1 MTWPFENDTGAIVKK
16 LAKRSLASEKRRNL
30 MVVIAVALAAFLIC
44 FAAVISVSVAQ
55 IQRNQ
60 VADTYEAVF
69 TGVEADHVAALKE
82 LPELARVGEYYLL
95 GQEHSG
101 QGYNASYVY
110 CDSDMM
116 YIARSQMEL
125 VKGELPAQAKEVAVS
140 EYFLTAYGSN
150 AKIGETVRLDTENFH
165 GDYTVTGILSNV
177 GEKEAN
183 ICAIAVSKAALTQWA
198 GFDPA
203 GYRAYVHFKNDRQF
217 DQDTMTAHCLEIA
230 ARFGSAHVGM
240 NSNYFASNSRSID
253 FVTIFG
259 IAALVL
265 AGGYVVIQSIFR
277 ISVND
282 KIQSYGQLRTIGA
295 TPRQIRRIVKK
306 ESRWLGGIGILLGI
320 LSGVGG
326 GLLLFPKGFHG
337 GYYGAAVLL
346 TMVVC
351 WFMVAS
357 SVYGPVKIAASISPL
372 EAVRFSAGK
381 VSPPCWHLAAICRKA
396 FRKRSSPAFF
406 HQEKTRSR
414 KKHRK
419 LSPVSMGFANFG
431 RDRKKSVSIA
441 VSLSLG
447 GILLLVVSSM
457 VLTRSPQQAARLY
470 FPDGD
475 YKVYLSSEQ
484 SEEEV
489 MAAGNPLN
497 EELRQEILS
506 VDGIMDVL
514 VTRRSLHAKFG
525 TSESTEAGM
534 CDMLTDSNRMDV
546 ETALVSG
553 AMPTDARS
561 ILLGT
566 GYQKYL
572 ADMDVGAVMELSL
585 GQKTV
590 TVTISGLFDMS
601 KMTNGH
607 GALAMDSAGLFAP
620 EELFHELHPEIE
632 NFDYSWSIV
641 SAPKKAESVESRLKE
656 LVSGRSNLGMDT
668 IAIHIEYEKM
678 QSSIIFGS
686 LQALSW
692 LIFLFGVVNLINT
705 TLSNQ
710 MSRKRENSILRS
722 VGLTG
727 KQLCRMSVTEGMCHA
742 LFAAFTVLILGL
754 PISMAVCAEVS
765 KKSFAGAVVP
775 YQFPFLQM
783 GLFLLVLF
791 GMEIILSVWM
801 VRRQKKQSLVEQM
814 RAQS

>member
-30 MVVIAVALAAFLIC
+30 MVVAAVALAAFLVC
-44 FAAVISVSVAQ
+44 LSTVLSVSIAQ
-55 IQRNQ
+55 IQRDQ

-69 TGVEADHVAALKE
+69 TGVEADHVAALKD

-110 CDSDMM
+110 CDSDMV

-125 VKGELPAQAKEVAVS
+125 VKGELPAQANEVAVS
-140 EYFLTAYGSN
+140 EYFLSAYGSN
-150 AKIGETVRLDTENFH
+150 AKIGETVRLDTESFH
-165 GDYTVTGILSNV
+165 GGYTVTGILSNV
-177 GEKEAN
+177 GEKEADL
-183 ICAIAVSKAALTQWA
+183 CVIAVSKEALTQWA
-198 GFDPA
+198 GFDHA

-217 DQDTMTAHCLEIA
+217 DQKTMAAHCREIA
-230 ARFGSAHVGM
+230 AQFGSAHVGM
-240 NSNYFASNSRSID
+240 NSNYFAANSKSID
-253 FVTIFG
+253 FVTISG

-295 TPRQIRRIVKK
+295 TTKQIQRIVKK
-306 ESRWLGGIGILLGI
+306 ESRRLGGIGILLGV
-320 LSGVGG
+320 LLGVGG

-346 TMVVC
+346 TVMVC
-351 WFMVAS
+351 WFMV
-357 SVYGPVKIAASISPL
+357 SVSVNRPVKIAAGISPL
-372 EAVRFSAGK
+372 EAMRFSAGQK
-381 VSPPCWHLAAICRKA
+381 
-396 FRKRSSPAFF
+396 
-406 HQEKTRSR
+406 KTHSR

-419 LSPVSMGFANFG
+419 LSPISMGFANFG

-457 VLTRSPQQAARLY
+457 VLTRSPEQAARLF
-470 FPDGD
+470 FPNGD
-475 YKVYLSSEQ
+475 IKIYLLSEQ
-484 SEEEV
+484 PEEEI
-489 MAAGNPLN
+489 MAAGNPLDEN
-497 EELRQEILS
+497 LRQEILS
-506 VDGIMDVL
+506 VDGVADVL

-534 CDMLTDSNRMDV
+534 CDMLTDSNRMDA
-546 ETALVSG
+546 EAALVSG
-553 AMPTDARS
+553 AMPADVHS
-561 ILLGT
+561 ILLST
-566 GYQKYL
+566 GYQKHH
-572 ADMDVGAVMELSL
+572 AGMDVGATIELAL

-590 TVTISGLFDMS
+590 TVTISGLFDAS
-601 KMTNGH
+601 KAANGH
-607 GALAMDSAGLFAP
+607 GALAMDSAALFAP
-620 EELFHELHPEIE
+620 EELFHEMHPEIE
-632 NFDYSWSIV
+632 RFDYSWSIV
-641 SAPKKAESVESRLKE
+641 NDPQKTESVESSLKE
-656 LVSGRSNLGMDT
+656 MVSGRSNLGMDT
-668 IAIHIEYEKM
+668 IATHIEYEKM
-678 QSSIIFGS
+678 QNSIIFGS

-710 MSRKRENSILRS
+710 ISRKRENSILRS

-727 KQLCRMSVTEGMCHA
+727 KQLCRMSVTEGMCYA
-742 LFAAFTVLILGL
+742 LFAALTVLILGL
-754 PISMAVCAEVS
+754 PVSMAVCAEVS

-783 GLFLLVLF
+783 GMFLLVLF
-791 GMEIILSVWM
+791 GMEIVLSVWM

-814 RAQS
+814 RAQR

>member
-1 MTWPFENDTGAIVKK
+1 MTWPFENETGSIVKK

-44 FAAVISVSVAQ
+44 FTAILSASLTQ
-55 IQRNQ
+55 NQRNQ

-69 TGVEADHVAALKE
+69 TGVEASDVTALKD

-110 CDSDMM
+110 CDSDML

-125 VKGELPAQAKEVAVS
+125 VKGALPVQADEIAVS
-140 EYFLTAYGSN
+140 EYFLSAYGLG
-150 AKIGETVRLDTENFH
+150 AKIGETVRLDTESFH
-165 GDYTVTGILSNV
+165 GDYTVTGILSNL
-177 GEKEAN
+177 GEKETN
-183 ICAIAVSKAALTQWA
+183 ICAIAVSKTALTQWA

-203 GYRAYVHFKNDRQF
+203 GYRAYVHFKNDRQL
-217 DQDTMTAHCLEIA
+217 DQETMAARCREIA
-230 ARFGSAHVGM
+230 AQFGSAHVGM
-240 NSNYFASNSRSID
+240 NSNYFASNSKSID
-253 FVTIFG
+253 FVTVFG

-306 ESRWLGGIGILLGI
+306 ESGRLGGIGILMGVL
-320 LSGVGG
+320 LGVGG

-337 GYYGAAVLL
+337 GYYGVAVLL
-346 TMVVC
+346 TVMVC
-351 WFMVAS
+351 WFMVS
-357 SVYGPVKIAASISPL
+357 ISVHRPVKIAANISPL
-372 EAVRFSAGK
+372 EAMRFSAG
-381 VSPPCWHLAAICRKA
+381 
-396 FRKRSSPAFF
+396 
-406 HQEKTRSR
+406 QEKVHNR

-457 VLTRSPQQAARLY
+457 VLTRSPEQAARLF

-475 YKVYLSSEQ
+475 IKIYLSSEQ
-484 SEEEV
+484 PEEEI
-489 MAAGNPLN
+489 MAAGNPLDEN
-497 EELRQEILS
+497 LRQEILS
-506 VDGIMDVL
+506 VDGVTNVL
-514 VTRRSLHAKFG
+514 VTRRSLHGKFR
-525 TSESTEAGM
+525 TSESAEAGM

-546 ETALVSG
+546 EASLVSG
-553 AMPTDARS
+553 AMPADAHS
-561 ILLGT
+561 ILLST
-566 GYQKYL
+566 GYQKRH
-572 ADMDVGAVMELSL
+572 ADMDVGAAMELVL
-585 GQKTV
+585 GRETV
-590 TVTISGLFDMS
+590 TVVVSGLFDGS
-601 KMTNGH
+601 KMANGH
-607 GALAMDSAGLFAP
+607 GALAMDSAALFAP
-620 EELFHELHPEIE
+620 EELFCEIYPEIE
-632 NFDYSWSIV
+632 SFDYSWSIV
-641 SAPKKAESVESRLKE
+641 SDPKKAAFVESSLQG
-656 LVSGRSNLGMDT
+656 LVAGRSNLGIDT
-668 IAIHIEYEKM
+668 IATHIEFEKM
-678 QSSIIFGS
+678 QSSIVFGS

-692 LIFLFGVVNLINT
+692 LIFLFGVINLINT

-727 KQLCRMSVTEGMCHA
+727 KQLCRMNVTEGMCYA
-742 LFAAFTVLILGL
+742 LFAALTVLLLGL
-754 PISMAVCAEVS
+754 PLSVAVCADVS
-765 KKSFAGAVVP
+765 RKSFAGVVVP

-791 GMEIILSVWM
+791 GMEAVLSVWM
-801 VRRQKKQSLVEQM
+801 VHRQKKQSPVEQM
-814 RAQS
+814 RAQN

>member
-30 MVVIAVALAAFLIC
+30 MVVIAVALAAFLVC
-44 FAAVISVSVAQ
+44 LSAVISVSIAQ

-69 TGVEADHVAALKE
+69 TGVEADHVAALKD

-110 CDSDMM
+110 CDSDMV

-125 VKGELPAQAKEVAVS
+125 VKGELPTQANEVAVS
-140 EYFLTAYGSN
+140 EYFLSAYGYN
-150 AKIGETVRLDTENFH
+150 AKIGETVRLDTESFH

-183 ICAIAVSKAALTQWA
+183 LCAIAVSKAALTQWA

-217 DQDTMTAHCLEIA
+217 DQETMAARCREIA
-230 ARFGSAHVGM
+230 AQFGSAHVGM
-240 NSNYFASNSRSID
+240 NSNYFASNSKSID
-253 FVTIFG
+253 FVTVFG

-295 TPRQIRRIVKK
+295 TSRQIRRIVKK
-306 ESRWLGGIGILLGI
+306 ESGRLGGIGILLGV
-320 LSGVGG
+320 LLGVGG

-337 GYYGAAVLL
+337 GYYGAAVFL
-346 TMVVC
+346 TVMVC
-351 WFMVAS
+351 WFMV
-357 SVYGPVKIAASISPL
+357 SVSVHRPIKIAAGISPL
-372 EAVRFSAGK
+372 EAMRFSTG
-381 VSPPCWHLAAICRKA
+381 
-396 FRKRSSPAFF
+396 
-406 HQEKTRSR
+406 QEKTRSR

-419 LSPVSMGFANFG
+419 LSPISMGFANFG

-447 GILLLVVSSM
+447 GILLLVVSSI
-457 VLTRSPQQAARLY
+457 VLTRSPEQAARLF

-475 YKVYLSSEQ
+475 IKIYLSSEQ
-484 SEEEV
+484 PEEEI

-497 EELRQEILS
+497 ENLRQELLS
-506 VDGIMDVL
+506 VDGVTDVL
-514 VTRRSLHAKFG
+514 ATRRSLHGKFR
-525 TSESTEAGM
+525 TSESAEAGM
-534 CDMLTDSNRMDV
+534 CDMLTDANRMDV
-546 ETALVSG
+546 EAALVSG
-553 AMPTDARS
+553 AMPADTHS
-561 ILLGT
+561 ILLST
-566 GYQKYL
+566 GYQNRHT
-572 ADMDVGAVMELSL
+572 DMDVGFTMELVL

-590 TVTISGLFDMS
+590 TVTISGLFDAS
-601 KMTNGH
+601 KAANGH
-607 GALAMDSAGLFAP
+607 GALAMDSAALFAP
-620 EELFHELHPEIE
+620 EELFRELHPEIE
-632 NFDYSWSIV
+632 SFDYSWSIV
-641 SAPKKAESVESRLKE
+641 NDPQKAEFVESRLQE

-668 IAIHIEYEKM
+668 IATHIEYEKM

-710 MSRKRENSILRS
+710 MPGSGR
-722 VGLTG
+722 
-727 KQLCRMSVTEGMCHA
+727 
-742 LFAAFTVLILGL
+742 TV
-754 PISMAVCAEVS
+754 SCARL
-765 KKSFAGAVVP
+765 A
-775 YQFPFLQM
+775 
-783 GLFLLVLF
+783 
-791 GMEIILSVWM
+791 
-801 VRRQKKQSLVEQM
+801 
-814 RAQS
+814 

>member
-16 LAKRSLASEKRRNL
+16 LAKRSLASERRRNL
-30 MVVIAVALAAFLIC
+30 MVVVAVALAAFLVC
-44 FAAVISVSVAQ
+44 FAAVLSVSIAQ
-55 IQRNQ
+55 IQQSQ

-69 TGVEADHVAALKE
+69 TGVEEDHVAALKD

-110 CDSDMM
+110 CDSDMV

-125 VKGELPAQAKEVAVS
+125 VKGELPTKVNEVAVS
-140 EYFLTAYGSN
+140 EYFLSAYGSN
-150 AKIGETVRLDTENFH
+150 AKIGETARLDTESFH

-183 ICAIAVSKAALTQWA
+183 LCAIAVSKAALTQWA

-217 DQDTMTAHCLEIA
+217 DQETMAARCREIA
-230 ARFGSAHVGM
+230 AQFGSAHVGM

-259 IAALVL
+259 VAALVL

-295 TPRQIRRIVKK
+295 TSKQIRRIVKK
-306 ESRWLGGIGILLGI
+306 ESGRLGGIGILMGVL
-320 LSGVGG
+320 LGVGG

-337 GYYGAAVLL
+337 GYYGAAAFL
-346 TMVVC
+346 TVMVC
-351 WFMVAS
+351 WFMV
-357 SVYGPVKIAASISPL
+357 SVSVHRPIKIASGISPL
-372 EAVRFSAGK
+372 EAMRFSTG
-381 VSPPCWHLAAICRKA
+381 
-396 FRKRSSPAFF
+396 
-406 HQEKTRSR
+406 QEKTRSR

-419 LSPVSMGFANFG
+419 LSPISMGFANFG

-457 VLTRSPQQAARLY
+457 VLTRSPEQAARLF

-475 YKVYLSSEQ
+475 IKIYLSSEQ
-484 SEEEV
+484 PEEEI

-497 EELRQEILS
+497 ENLRQEILS
-506 VDGIMDVL
+506 MDGVEDVL
-514 VTRRSLHAKFG
+514 ATRRSLHGKFR
-525 TSESTEAGM
+525 TSESAEAGM
-534 CDMLTDSNRMDV
+534 CDMLTDANRIDA
-546 ETALVSG
+546 EAALVSG
-553 AMPTDARS
+553 AMPVDVHS
-561 ILLGT
+561 ILLST
-566 GYQKYL
+566 GYQKHH
-572 ADMDVGAVMELSL
+572 ADMDVGATMELVL
-585 GQKTV
+585 GQKIV
-590 TVTISGLFDMS
+590 TVSISGLFDAS
-601 KMTNGH
+601 KAANGH
-607 GALAMDSAGLFAP
+607 GALAMDSVALFAP
-620 EELFHELHPEIE
+620 EELFRELHPEIE
-632 NFDYSWSIV
+632 SFDYSWSIV
-641 SAPKKAESVESRLKE
+641 SDPKKAESVERSLQE

-668 IAIHIEYEKM
+668 IATHIKYEKM

-686 LQALSW
+686 LQVLSW

-727 KQLCRMSVTEGMCHA
+727 KQLCWMSVIEGMCHA
-742 LFAAFTVLILGL
+742 LFAAFTVLLLGL

-791 GMEIILSVWM
+791 GMEVILSVWM

-814 RAQS
+814 RTQS

>member
-1 MTWPFENDTGAIVKK
+1 MTWPFKNDTGAIVKK
-16 LAKRSLASEKRRNL
+16 LAERSLASEKRRNL
-30 MVVIAVALAAFLIC
+30 MVVVAVALAAFLIC
-44 FAAVISVSVAQ
+44 LSAVISVSIAQ
-55 IQRNQ
+55 IRRNQ

-69 TGVEADHVAALKE
+69 TGVEADHVAVLKDM
-82 LPELARVGEYYLL
+82 PELARVGEYYLL
-95 GQEHSG
+95 GQEHSE

-110 CDSDMM
+110 CDSDMV

-125 VKGELPAQAKEVAVS
+125 VKGELPAKANEVAVS
-140 EYFLTAYGSN
+140 EYFLSAYGSN
-150 AKIGETVRLDTENFH
+150 AKIGETVRLDTESFH

-183 ICAIAVSKAALTQWA
+183 LCAIAVSKAALTQWA

-217 DQDTMTAHCLEIA
+217 DQETMAARCREIA
-230 ARFGSAHVGM
+230 AQFGSAHVGM
-240 NSNYFASNSRSID
+240 NSNYFASNSKSID

-259 IAALVL
+259 ISALVL

-306 ESRWLGGIGILLGI
+306 ESGRLGGIGILIGI
-320 LSGVGG
+320 LLGVGG

-337 GYYGAAVLL
+337 GYYGIAVLL
-346 TMVVC
+346 TVVVC
-351 WFMVAS
+351 WVMV
-357 SVYGPVKIAASISPL
+357 SVSVHRPVKIAANISPL
-372 EAVRFSAGK
+372 EAMRF
-381 VSPPCWHLAAICRKA
+381 LAC
-396 FRKRSSPAFF
+396 
-406 HQEKTRSR
+406 QEKVHNR

-457 VLTRSPQQAARLY
+457 VLTRSPEQAARLF

-475 YKVYLSSEQ
+475 IKIYLSSEQ
-484 SEEEV
+484 PEEEI
-489 MAAGNPLN
+489 MAAGNPLDEN
-497 EELRQEILS
+497 LRQEILS
-506 VDGIMDVL
+506 VDGVTDVL
-514 VTRRSLHAKFG
+514 VTRRSLHSKFR
-525 TSESTEAGM
+525 TSESAEAGM

-546 ETALVSG
+546 EAALVSG
-553 AMPTDARS
+553 AMPADTHS
-561 ILLGT
+561 ILLST
-566 GYQKYL
+566 AYQKRHT
-572 ADMDVGAVMELSL
+572 DMDVGATIELTL
-585 GQKTV
+585 GQETV
-590 TVTISGLFDMS
+590 KVTISGLFDAS
-601 KMTNGH
+601 KAANGH
-607 GALAMDSAGLFAP
+607 GALAMDSAALFAP
-620 EELFHELHPEIE
+620 EELFHEIHPEIE
-632 NFDYSWSIV
+632 SFDYSWSIV
-641 SAPKKAESVESRLKE
+641 NDPGKAEFVESRLKE
-656 LVSGRSNLGMDT
+656 LISGRSNLGMDT
-668 IAIHIEYEKM
+668 IDAHIEYEKM

-742 LFAAFTVLILGL
+742 LFAALTVLILGL
-754 PISMAVCAEVS
+754 PLSMAVCAEVS
-765 KKSFAGAVVP
+765 KKSFAGAIVP

-791 GMEIILSVWM
+791 GMEVVLSVWM
-801 VRRQKKQSLVEQM
+801 VRRQKKQSVIEQM
-814 RAQS
+814 RA

>member
-30 MVVIAVALAAFLIC
+30 MVVIAVALAAFLVC
-44 FAAVISVSVAQ
+44 LSAVISVSIAQ

-69 TGVEADHVAALKE
+69 TGVEADHVAALKD

-95 GQEHSG
+95 GQEHSE

-110 CDSDMM
+110 CDSDMV

-125 VKGELPAQAKEVAVS
+125 VKGELPAKANEVAVS
-140 EYFLTAYGSN
+140 EYFLSAYGSN
-150 AKIGETVRLDTENFH
+150 AKIGETVRLDTESFH

-183 ICAIAVSKAALTQWA
+183 LCAIAVSKEALTQWA

-203 GYRAYVHFKNDRQF
+203 GYRAYVHFKNDRQLG
-217 DQDTMTAHCLEIA
+217 QETMAARCREIA
-230 ARFGSAHVGM
+230 AQFGSAHVGM
-240 NSNYFASNSRSID
+240 NSNYFASHSKSID
-253 FVTIFG
+253 FVTVFG

-282 KIQSYGQLRTIGA
+282 KIQSYGQLRTIGV
-295 TPRQIRRIVKK
+295 TSRQLRRIVKK
-306 ESRWLGGIGILLGI
+306 ESRRLGGIGILIGI
-320 LSGVGG
+320 LLGVCG
-326 GLLLFPKGFHG
+326 GLLLFPKGFHA
-337 GYYGAAVLL
+337 GYYGVAVLL
-346 TMVVC
+346 TVLVC
-351 WFMVAS
+351 WFMVS
-357 SVYGPVKIAASISPL
+357 ISVHRPVKIAANISPL
-372 EAVRFSAGK
+372 EAMRFSTG
-381 VSPPCWHLAAICRKA
+381 
-396 FRKRSSPAFF
+396 
-406 HQEKTRSR
+406 QDKTRNR

-457 VLTRSPQQAARLY
+457 VLTRSPEQAARLF

-475 YKVYLSSEQ
+475 IKIYLSSEQ
-484 SEEEV
+484 PEEEI
-489 MAAGNPLN
+489 MAAGNPLDEN
-497 EELRQEILS
+497 LRQEILS
-506 VDGIMDVL
+506 VDGVTDVL
-514 VTRRSLHAKFG
+514 ATRRSLHGKFR
-525 TSESTEAGM
+525 TSESAEAGM
-534 CDMLTDSNRMDV
+534 CDMLTDANRMDV
-546 ETALVSG
+546 EAALVSG
-553 AMPTDARS
+553 TMPADTHS
-561 ILLGT
+561 VLLST
-566 GYQKYL
+566 GYQKHH
-572 ADMDVGAVMELSL
+572 ADMDVGATIELTL

-590 TVTISGLFDMS
+590 TVTISGLFDAS
-601 KMTNGH
+601 KAANGH
-607 GALAMDSAGLFAP
+607 GALAMDSAALFAP
-620 EELFHELHPEIE
+620 EELFHEIHPEIGS
-632 NFDYSWSIV
+632 FDYSWSIV
-641 SAPKKAESVESRLKE
+641 NDPKKAESVESSLQE

-668 IAIHIEYEKM
+668 IASHIEYEKM

-742 LFAAFTVLILGL
+742 LFAALTVVILGL

-791 GMEIILSVWM
+791 GMEVVLSVWM

>member
-16 LAKRSLASEKRRNL
+16 LAKRSLASEKRRNR
-30 MVVIAVALAAFLIC
+30 MVVIAVALAAFLVC
-44 FAAVISVSVAQ
+44 FAAVLSVSIAQ

-69 TGVEADHVAALKE
+69 TGVEAPDVAVLKD

-95 GQEHSG
+95 GQEHSE

-110 CDSDMM
+110 CDSDMV

-217 DQDTMTAHCLEIA
+217 DQETMAARCREIA
-230 ARFGSAHVGM
+230 AQFGSAHVGM
-240 NSNYFASNSRSID
+240 NSNYFVSNSKSID
-253 FVTIFG
+253 FVTVFG
-259 IAALVL
+259 IAALVF

-295 TPRQIRRIVKK
+295 TPKQIRRIVKK
-306 ESRWLGGIGILLGI
+306 ESRRLGGIGILLG
-320 LSGVGG
+320 LLLGVGG

-346 TMVVC
+346 TVMVC
-351 WFMVAS
+351 WFMV
-357 SVYGPVKIAASISPL
+357 SVSVHRPVKIAANISPL
-372 EAVRFSAGK
+372 EAMRFFAG
-381 VSPPCWHLAAICRKA
+381 
-396 FRKRSSPAFF
+396 
-406 HQEKTRSR
+406 QETVHNR

-419 LSPVSMGFANFG
+419 LSPVSMGFANLG

-447 GILLLVVSSM
+447 GILLLVVSSI
-457 VLTRSPQQAARLY
+457 VLTRSPEQAARLF

-475 YKVYLSSEQ
+475 YKIYLSSEQ
-484 SEEEV
+484 PEEEI
-489 MAAGNPLN
+489 MAAGNPLDEN
-497 EELRQEILS
+497 LRQEILS
-506 VDGIMDVL
+506 VDGVVDVL
-514 VTRRSLHAKFG
+514 VTRRSLHGKFS
-525 TSESTEAGM
+525 TSESAGAGM
-534 CDMLTDSNRMDV
+534 CDMLTDSNRMEV
-546 ETALVSG
+546 QAALVSG
-553 AMPTDARS
+553 TMPADTHS
-561 ILLGT
+561 VLLST
-566 GYQKYL
+566 GYQKHY
-572 ADMDVGAVMELSL
+572 ADMDVGAAMELIL

-590 TVTISGLFDMS
+590 TVTISGLFDGS
-601 KMTNGH
+601 KMANGH
-607 GALAMDSAGLFAP
+607 GTLTMDSVALFAP
-620 EELFHELHPEIE
+620 EELFREIHPEIE
-632 NFDYSWSIV
+632 SFDYSWSIV
-641 SAPKKAESVESRLKE
+641 NDPVKAESVESSLQE

-668 IAIHIEYEKM
+668 IATHIEYEKM

-692 LIFLFGVVNLINT
+692 LIFLFGAVNLINT

-710 MSRKRENSILRS
+710 LSRRRENSILRS

-742 LFAAFTVLILGL
+742 FFAALTVLLLGL
-754 PISMAVCAEVS
+754 PLSVAVCGSVS

-783 GLFLLVLF
+783 GLFLFVLF
-791 GMEIILSVWM
+791 GMEVVLSVWM
-801 VRRQKKQSLVEQM
+801 VRSQKKQSLVEQM

>member
-1 MTWPFENDTGAIVKK
+1 MTWPFENDTSAITKK
-16 LAKRSLASEKRRNL
+16 LAKKSLQSEKRRNL

-44 FAAVISVSVAQ
+44 FVAVISVSIAQ

-60 VADTYEAVF
+60 VTDTYEAVF
-69 TGVEADHVAALKE
+69 TGVETSDVAVLKD

-95 GQEHSG
+95 GQEHSE

-125 VKGELPAQAKEVAVS
+125 VKGELPAQANEVAVS
-140 EYFLTAYGSN
+140 EYFLSAYGSN
-150 AKIGETVRLDTENFH
+150 AKIGETVRLDTGSFH

-183 ICAIAVSKAALTQWA
+183 LCAIAISKAALTQWA
-198 GFDPA
+198 GFDSA

-295 TPRQIRRIVKK
+295 TSRQLRRIVKK
-306 ESRWLGGIGILLGI
+306 ESRRLGGIGILLGI

-546 ETALVSG
+546 EAALVSG
-553 AMPTDARS
+553 AMPTDAHS

-710 MSRKRENSILRS
+710 ISRKRENSILRS

>member
-16 LAKRSLASEKRRNL
+16 LAKRSLASEKRRNM

-44 FAAVISVSVAQ
+44 FAAVISVSIAQ
-55 IQRNQ
+55 IQQGQ

-69 TGVEADHVAALKE
+69 TGVEASDMAALKD
-82 LPELARVGEYYLL
+82 LPEFARVGEYYLL
-95 GQEHSG
+95 GQEHSK

-125 VKGELPAQAKEVAVS
+125 VKGELPTQANEVAVS
-140 EYFLTAYGSN
+140 EYFLSSYGSN
-150 AKIGETVRLDTENFH
+150 AKIGETVRLDTESFH

-177 GEKEAN
+177 GEKEAD
-183 ICAIAVSKAALTQWA
+183 ICAIAVSKAVLTQWT
-198 GFDPA
+198 GFDSD

-217 DQDTMTAHCLEIA
+217 DQETMAARCREIA
-230 ARFGSAHVGM
+230 AQLGSAHVGM
-240 NSNYFASNSRSID
+240 NSNYFASNSKSID

-259 IAALVL
+259 IAALVI

-295 TPRQIRRIVKK
+295 TPKQIQRIVKK
-306 ESRWLGGIGILLGI
+306 ESRRLGGIGILLGI
-320 LSGVGG
+320 LLGVGG
-326 GLLLFPKGFHG
+326 GLILFPKGFHG
-337 GYYGAAVLL
+337 GYYGAVVLL
-346 TMVVC
+346 VVVVC
-351 WFMVAS
+351 WVMV
-357 SVYGPVKIAASISPL
+357 SVSVHRPVKIAANISPL
-372 EAVRFSAGK
+372 EAMRFSTD
-381 VSPPCWHLAAICRKA
+381 
-396 FRKRSSPAFF
+396 
-406 HQEKTRSR
+406 QEKVHSR

-441 VSLSLG
+441 VSISLG
-447 GILLLVVSSM
+447 GILLLVVSSI
-457 VLTRSPQQAARLY
+457 VLTRSPEQAARLF

-475 YKVYLSSEQ
+475 IKIYLSSEQ
-484 SEEEV
+484 PEEEI

-497 EELRQEILS
+497 ENLRQEILS
-506 VDGIMDVL
+506 VDGVEDVL
-514 VTRRSLHAKFG
+514 ATRRSLHGKFR

-546 ETALVSG
+546 EAALVSG
-553 AMPTDARS
+553 AMPVDAHS
-561 ILLGT
+561 ILLST
-566 GYQKYL
+566 GYQNRHT
-572 ADMDVGAVMELSL
+572 DMDVGSTMELVL

-590 TVTISGLFDMS
+590 TVTISGLFDAS
-601 KMTNGH
+601 KAANGH
-607 GALAMDSAGLFAP
+607 GALAMDSAALFAP
-620 EELFHELHPEIE
+620 EELFRELHPEIE
-632 NFDYSWSIV
+632 SFDYSWSIV
-641 SAPKKAESVESRLKE
+641 SDPKKAKSVESSLQE

-668 IAIHIEYEKM
+668 IATHIEYEKM

-727 KQLCRMSVTEGMCHA
+727 KQLCRMSITEGMCHA
-742 LFAAFTVLILGL
+742 LFAALTVLILGMPL
-754 PISMAVCAEVS
+754 SMAVCAKVS
-765 KKSFAGAVVP
+765 KQSFAGAVVP

-791 GMEIILSVWM
+791 GMEVVLSVWM
-801 VRRQKKQSLVEQM
+801 VRRQNKQSLVEQM

>member
-16 LAKRSLASEKRRNL
+16 LAKRSLASEKRRNR
-30 MVVIAVALAAFLIC
+30 MVVIAVALAAFLVC
-44 FAAVISVSVAQ
+44 LSAVISVSIAQ

-69 TGVEADHVAALKE
+69 TGVEASDVAALKE
-82 LPELARVGEYYLL
+82 LPELVRVGEYYLL
-95 GQEHSG
+95 GQEHSE

-110 CDSDMM
+110 CDSNMM

-125 VKGELPAQAKEVAVS
+125 VKGELPTQANEVAVS
-140 EYFLTAYGSN
+140 EYFLSAYGSN
-150 AKIGETVRLDTENFH
+150 AKIDETVRLDTESFH

-183 ICAIAVSKAALTQWA
+183 LCAIAVSKAALTQWD
-198 GFDPA
+198 GFDSD
-203 GYRAYVHFKNDRQF
+203 GYRAYVHFKKDRQF
-217 DQDTMTAHCLEIA
+217 GQETIAARCREIA
-230 ARFGSAHVGM
+230 AQFGSVHVGM

-253 FVTIFG
+253 FATIFG

-265 AGGYVVIQSIFR
+265 AGGYIVIQSIFR

-295 TPRQIRRIVKK
+295 TPKQIRRIVKK
-306 ESRWLGGIGILLGI
+306 ESRRLGGIGILLGI
-320 LSGVGG
+320 LLGVGG

-337 GYYGAAVLL
+337 GYYGVAVLL
-346 TMVVC
+346 TVVVC
-351 WFMVAS
+351 WVMV
-357 SVYGPVKIAASISPL
+357 SVSVHRPVKIAANISPL
-372 EAVRFSAGK
+372 EAMRFSTG
-381 VSPPCWHLAAICRKA
+381 
-396 FRKRSSPAFF
+396 
-406 HQEKTRSR
+406 QEKVHNR

-457 VLTRSPQQAARLY
+457 VLTRSPEQAARLF

-475 YKVYLSSEQ
+475 YKIYLSSEQ
-484 SEEEV
+484 PEEEV
-489 MAAGNPLN
+489 MATGNPLDEN
-497 EELRQEILS
+497 LRQEILS
-506 VDGIMDVL
+506 VDGVTDVL
-514 VTRRSLHAKFG
+514 VTRRSLHGKFR
-525 TSESTEAGM
+525 TSESAEAGM
-534 CDMLTDSNRMDV
+534 CDMLTDANRMDV
-546 ETALVSG
+546 EDALVSG
-553 AMPTDARS
+553 AMPADTHS
-561 ILLGT
+561 ILLST
-566 GYQKYL
+566 GYQKRH
-572 ADMDVGAVMELSL
+572 ADMDVGAAMELIL
-585 GQKTV
+585 GHKTV
-590 TVTISGLFDMS
+590 TVTISGLFDAP
-601 KMTNGH
+601 KTANGH
-607 GALAMDSAGLFAP
+607 GTLAMDSAALFAP
-620 EELFHELHPEIE
+620 EELFREIHPEIE
-632 NFDYSWSIV
+632 SFDYSWSIV
-641 SAPKKAESVESRLKE
+641 NDPIKAESVGNSLQE

-668 IAIHIEYEKM
+668 IAAHIEYEKM

-727 KQLCRMSVTEGMCHA
+727 KQLRLMSVTEGMCHA
-742 LFAAFTVLILGL
+742 LFTAFAVLILGL
-754 PISMAVCAEVS
+754 PLSMAVCAEVS

-791 GMEIILSVWM
+791 GMEVVLSVWM

-814 RAQS
+814 RAPS

>member
-30 MVVIAVALAAFLIC
+30 MVVVAVALAAFLVC
-44 FAAVISVSVAQ
+44 LSAVISVSIAQ

-69 TGVEADHVAALKE
+69 TGVEEDHVAVLKD

-110 CDSDMM
+110 CDSDMV

-125 VKGELPAQAKEVAVS
+125 VKGELPAKANEVAVS
-140 EYFLTAYGSN
+140 EYFLSAYGSN
-150 AKIGETVRLDTENFH
+150 AKIGETVRLDTESFH

-183 ICAIAVSKAALTQWA
+183 LCAIAVSKAALTQWA

-217 DQDTMTAHCLEIA
+217 DQETMAARCREIA
-230 ARFGSAHVGM
+230 AQFGSAHVGM
-240 NSNYFASNSRSID
+240 NSNYFASHSKSID

-295 TPRQIRRIVKK
+295 TPKQLRRIVKK
-306 ESRWLGGIGILLGI
+306 ESRRLGGIGILLGV
-320 LSGVGG
+320 LLGVGG

-337 GYYGAAVLL
+337 GYYGVAVFL
-346 TMVVC
+346 TVMVC
-351 WFMVAS
+351 WFMV
-357 SVYGPVKIAASISPL
+357 SVSVHRPIKIASGISPL
-372 EAVRFSAGK
+372 EAMRFSAG
-381 VSPPCWHLAAICRKA
+381 
-396 FRKRSSPAFF
+396 
-406 HQEKTRSR
+406 QEKIRSR
-414 KKHRK
+414 KKRRK
-419 LSPVSMGFANFG
+419 LSPISMGFANFG

-457 VLTRSPQQAARLY
+457 VLTRSPEQAARLF

-475 YKVYLSSEQ
+475 IKIYLSSEQ
-484 SEEEV
+484 PEEEI

-506 VDGIMDVL
+506 VDGGTDVL
-514 VTRRSLHAKFG
+514 ATRRSLHGKFR
-525 TSESTEAGM
+525 TSESAEAGM
-534 CDMLTDSNRMDV
+534 CDMLTDANRMDV
-546 ETALVSG
+546 EAALVSG
-553 AMPTDARS
+553 GMPADTHS
-561 ILLGT
+561 VLLST
-566 GYQKYL
+566 GYQKRH
-572 ADMDVGAVMELSL
+572 ADMDVGATMELVL

-590 TVTISGLFDMS
+590 TVTISGLFDAS
-601 KMTNGH
+601 KAANGH
-607 GALAMDSAGLFAP
+607 GALAMDSAALFAP
-620 EELFHELHPEIE
+620 EKLFRELHPEIE
-632 NFDYSWSIV
+632 SFDYSWSIV
-641 SAPKKAESVESRLKE
+641 NDPQKAESVESSLQE

-668 IAIHIEYEKM
+668 IASHIEYEKM
-678 QSSIIFGS
+678 QNSIIFGS

-742 LFAAFTVLILGL
+742 LFAALTVLILGL

-791 GMEIILSVWM
+791 GMEVVLSVWM